1 MTIIYDRYSRFRYTP
16 TMAYLR
22 ACLAIAAIALTACG
36 GGDGGADAQIFKDA
50 PPNYD
55 FSCTGAS
62 APTTATDTVTVYGI
76 VQEVFADEAQA
87 GTPAFRPLAGAA
99 LEACTVGSNTCA
111 DGQATSQGDGTFV
124 IGPHPTGGT
133 PYNGQLH
140 VTHNGDRITYLYPD
154 QPLKAD
160 FHGVSVPMLLNAF
173 VAQLAALGLSQDAAK
188 GLLALQLIDCTGAL
202 ITDHKNV
209 TLIIQQNGS
218 DVSGTNIINAASF
231 SHAFDGDYFIL
242 NVPVG
247 QTNVGASYNG
257 VTMRTLR
264 NHTIESIAQATTVT
278 QLRPGY

>member
-1 MTIIYDRYSRFRYTP
+1 MVFPP
-16 TMAYLR
+16 TW
-22 ACLAIAAIALTACG
+22 LAIAAIALTACG
-36 GGDGGADAQIFKDA
+36 GGDGGVDAQIFKDA

-62 APTTATDTVTVYGI
+62 APTTATDTVTVYGL
-76 VQEVFADEAQA
+76 VQEVFADEAQG
-87 GTPAFRPLAGAA
+87 GTPAFRSLAGAA
-99 LEACTVGSNTCA
+99 LEACSVGASTCA
-111 DGQATSQGDGTFV
+111 DGLATSQADGTYA

-133 PYNGQLH
+133 PYNGRLH
-140 VTHNGDRITYLYPD
+140 VTHAGDRITYLYPD

-160 FHGVSVPMLLNAF
+160 FHGANVPMLLNAF

-188 GLLALQLIDCTGAL
+188 GLLALQLVDCTGAL
-202 ITDHKNV
+202 IADPKNV

-218 DVSGTNIINAASF
+218 DVGGTNIINAASF
-231 SHAFDGDYFIL
+231 SHAFDGDFFIL
-242 NVPVG
+242 NVPIG
-247 QTNVGASYNG
+247 QTNVGAIYNG